1 MLKKFLLYCRT
12 IRDLKP
18 SQIYG
23 RILFFWFLP
32 KLDLNVESLRVRS
45 WPKPFAEFLPT
56 PPSLKNDFCFTFLNK
71 TFFLRKKT
79 DWNNLTK
86 EKLWLYNLH
95 YFDFLNAV
103 NRHDFLH
110 DHGLL
115 IEKWIDDNPPT
126 LGVGWEPYTVSLR
139 VINWIKFAQLVN
151 LVPTQKMLRSLFLQA
166 RWLEQRI
173 EWHILGNHL
182 LSNAKALVFAGLFFD
197 CEESQKWLDK
207 GLSILECEIDEQI
220 LGDGG
225 HFERSPMYQSIV
237 IADILDILNV
247 VKASSVE
254 LEFDLIPLL
263 EQKVISMIAWAD
275 CMGHPDGGISFFN
288 DAALEISPSIL
299 ALKKYALSL
308 DIDIADNSKP
318 KKNCSLVHLR
328 ESGYIRLESSAAVVL
343 IDVAEIGP
351 KYLPGH
357 AHADTLSFELSIFGE
372 RLIVNG
378 GTSSYAADCE
388 RRNLERSTYFHNTVE
403 IDGENSSEVWGAF
416 RVARR
421 AKPFDLKIEYSNL
434 GAKVECSH
442 DGYSRISEG
451 LVHRRGWIFQD
462 RKLSV
467 VDQVSGCFNHAIAGF
482 IFHPH
487 IEVARLDETHW
498 VLRCPKKD
506 LIVIFEVHNSGSELV
521 EIGYAPQFGMIIPTK
536 SIRVPINDGKSL
548 VSITW

>member
-1 MLKKFLLYCRT
+1 MLKKFLLYWRT
-12 IRDLKP
+12 LRDLKP

-32 KLDLNVESLRVRS
+32 KIDLNVESLRIRS
-45 WPKPFAEFLPT
+45 WPKPCVEFLPT

-71 TFFLRKKT
+71 TFNLRKNT

-110 DHGLL
+110 DHELL

-126 LGVGWEPYTVSLR
+126 LGVGWEPYAVSLR
-139 VINWIKFAQLVN
+139 IVNWIKFAQFGELI
-151 LVPTQKMLRSLFLQA
+151 PTQEMLNSLFIQA

-182 LSNAKALVFAGLFFD
+182 LSNAKALVYAGLFFD

-207 GLSILECEIDEQI
+207 GLGILRHEIEEQI
-220 LGDGG
+220 LKDGG

-237 IADILDILNV
+237 IADFLDILNV
-247 VKASSVE
+247 LKSANVE
-254 LEFDLIPLL
+254 LDIDLIPLL
-263 EQKVISMIAWAD
+263 EQKVIAMIAWAD

-288 DAALEISPSIL
+288 DAALEISPNIA
-299 ALKKYALSL
+299 ALRNYALSL
-308 DIDIADNSKP
+308 GIKTAINGKSSKS
-318 KKNCSLVHLR
+318 CSLVHLS
-328 ESGYIRLESSAAVVL
+328 ESGYIRLESPSAIAL
-343 IDVAEIGP
+343 IDVGEIGP

-357 AHADTLSFELSIFGE
+357 AHADTLSFELSVFGE

-378 GTSSYAADCE
+378 GTSSYAADSE

-421 AKPFDLKIEYSNL
+421 ARPFDLKVEASNSE
-434 GAKVECSH
+434 ARVECSH
-442 DGYSRISEG
+442 DGYFRISEG
-451 LVHRRGWIFQD
+451 LVHRRNWIFED

-467 VDQVSGCFNHAIAGF
+467 IDKVNGSFDYAIAGF
-482 IFHPH
+482 IFHPN
-487 IEVARLDETHW
+487 IEVTQTSETQWTLKRL
-498 VLRCPKKD
+498 KNGKMA
-506 LIVIFEVHNSGSELV
+506 IFEVHNSGSTIV
-521 EIGYAPQFGMIIPTK
+521 NVGYAPQFGLIVPTK
-536 SIRVPINDGKSL
+536 SIRVPIRDGNSI

>member
-1 MLKKFLLYCRT
+1 MLKKFLLYLWT
-12 IRDLKP
+12 LQDLKP

-32 KLDLNVESLRVRS
+32 KLDLNVKRLRVRS
-45 WPKPFAEFLPT
+45 WPKPCEEFLPT

-71 TFFLRKKT
+71 TFYLIKNT

-103 NRHDFLH
+103 NRYDFLH
-110 DHGLL
+110 DHELL
-115 IEKWIDDNPPT
+115 IEKWIDDNPPPI
-126 LGVGWEPYTVSLR
+126 GIGWEPYTSSLR
-139 VINWIKFAQLVN
+139 IVNWIKYARSGG
-151 LVPTQKMLRSLFLQA
+151 LVPTQKMLSSLFVQA
-166 RWLEQRI
+166 RWLEKRI

-182 LSNAKALVFAGLFFD
+182 LSNAKALVYAGLFFD
-197 CEESQKWLDK
+197 CEESQNWLLK
-207 GLSILECEIDEQI
+207 GLRIFKCEIEEQI

-237 IADILDILNV
+237 IVDILDILNV
-247 VKASSVE
+247 LKASNVE
-254 LEFDLIPLL
+254 LEFDFIPLL
-263 EQKVISMIAWAD
+263 RQKVISMITWSD
-275 CMGHPDGGISFFN
+275 YMGHPDGDISFFN
-288 DAALEISPSIL
+288 DAAQGISPTIEVV
-299 ALKKYALSL
+299 KNYALSL
-308 DIDIADNSKP
+308 DIKIAVSSKP
-318 KKNCSLVHLR
+318 NKSCSLVHLK
-328 ESGYIRLESSAAVVL
+328 ESGYIRLESTSAVAL

-351 KYLPGH
+351 RYLPGH

-372 RLIVNG
+372 RFIVNG
-378 GTSSYAADCE
+378 GTSTYAPNCK
-388 RRNLERSTYFHNTVE
+388 RRSLERSTYFHNTVE

-421 AKPFDLKIEYSNL
+421 AKPFDLKIEASNL
-434 GAKVECSH
+434 EAKVECSH
-442 DGYSRISEG
+442 DGYSRLSKD

-467 VDQVSGCFNHAIAGF
+467 VDQVSGSFNNATAGF

-487 IEVARLDETHW
+487 VEVTRLDETT
-498 VLRCPKKD
+498 LILKCPKND
-506 LIVIFEVHNSGSELV
+506 LIAIFRVHNSGSA
-521 EIGYAPQFGMIIPTK
+521 IINFNYAPQFGLIIPTK
-536 SIRVPINDGKSL
+536 SIRVPIKDGNSI